1 MFGIKAKTNKRFTIK
16 AFDQEGE
23 RPMELAHPENM
34 KSHPWSY
41 MELPL
46 DPEYSLYNNRMTP
59 EYLNNITPD
68 EQYWAVRSGVILRNT
83 GEFPVEISG
92 PDSLDFANYI
102 FTRDVKIIKSG
113 RCSYQFACYHDGGII
128 TDGVMLHFSDQKLW
142 MAQADGDLLNW
153 YLANARDFDV
163 EITDPNV
170 WISQIQGPKSMDLLQ
185 SLVDHEFPNQWNY
198 FDMATVMIAGEEV
211 TITRTG
217 FSNELGWEI
226 YLRPNNDVLKIGE
239 KLWKIGKELDLK
251 LTGTPVFRA
260 RRIEAGLLSAG
271 RDFNRF
277 TNPYEVGL
285 GKFVDMNKGEFIGRS
300 SLLSCDK
307 SIKLRGMRVINGIA
321 KTGKSIFFKDKLV
334 GEVTSSSWSPYQEC
348 GVSIVRFYDTSNL
361 TDNLVVDVL
370 DNQHKQ
376 LKGYI
381 CELPMYDKE
390 GEIVR
395 GIDRNFPKDP
405 NPWNGKPDF

>member
-1 MFGIKAKTNKRFTIK
+1 MSKVEPTKNKRFTIK

-23 RPMELAHPENM
+23 RPLELAHPENM

-46 DPEYSLYNNRMTP
+46 DPEYSLYNKRMTP

-92 PDSLDFANYI
+92 PDTLNFANYI
-102 FTRDVKIIKSG
+102 FTRDIKKIRLG

-128 TDGVMLHFSDQKLW
+128 TDGVMLHFNNEKLW

-153 YLANARDFDV
+153 YLANAKDFDV
-163 EITDPNV
+163 KVTDPNV
-170 WISQIQGPKSMDLLQ
+170 WVSQIQGPKSMDLL
-185 SLVDHEFPNQWNY
+185 LALLDNKLPNPWDY
-198 FDMATVMIAGEEV
+198 FDIANVFIEDEEV
-211 TITRTG
+211 LITRTG

-226 YLRPNNDVLKIGE
+226 YLTPENNALKIGG
-239 KLWKIGKELDLK
+239 KLWEIGKKLNLR

-271 RDFNRF
+271 RDFNRH

-285 GKFVDMNKGEFIGRS
+285 GKFVDLSKGDFVGRS
-300 SLLSCDK
+300 ALKSCDQ
-307 SIKLRGMRVINGIA
+307 SVKLFGMRVANGIA
-321 KTGKSIFFKDKLV
+321 RIGKSIFLNNKSV

-348 GVSIVRFYDTSNL
+348 GVSIIRFYEAPDPTTNIIL
-361 TDNLVVDVL
+361 DVF
-370 DNQHKQ
+370 DIKNNI

-381 CELPMYDKE
+381 CKLPMYDQK

-395 GIDRNFPKDP
+395 GINRNIPQCP
-405 NPWNGKPDF
+405 NPWNGK